1 MHVQAVSIDTKV
13 LGPGEQW
20 DVSAPAAEAWG
31 PTALPLY
38 VVLNVRRLVLHPGAA
53 VVVRGAAFSLLCQ
66 EYHCLGAVGAE
77 APQVA
82 IGPAPPAA
90 AG

>member
-1 MHVQAVSIDTKV
+1 MQAVSIDTKV